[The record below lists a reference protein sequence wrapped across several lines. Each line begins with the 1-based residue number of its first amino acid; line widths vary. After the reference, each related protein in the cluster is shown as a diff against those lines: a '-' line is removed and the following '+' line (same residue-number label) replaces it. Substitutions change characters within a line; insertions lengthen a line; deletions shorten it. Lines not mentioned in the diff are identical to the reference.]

1 MTDEKPQR
9 LLPTGSCFC
18 GCGATTAIGSFF
30 SRGHDKTAE
39 AALLAVRYG
48 SSVAQLLDH
57 HGFGPDESVLDAA
70 VDEGGWKICQLCTYA
85 GAPASVRNHTR
96 KYHDKKES

>member
-1 MTDEKPQR
+1 MTDKPTQR
-9 LLPTGSCFC
+9 LIPTGYCFC
-18 GCGATTAIGSFF
+18 GCRAPTAIGSFF

-39 AALLAVRYG
+39 AALLAARYG

-70 VDEGGWKICQLCTYA
+70 VAEGGWVICTYCTYA

-96 KYHDKKES
+96 KYHEK

>member
-1 MTDEKPQR
+1 MSER
-9 LLPTGSCFC
+9 LLPTGTCWC

-48 SSVAQLLDH
+48 SSVAQLLHH
-57 HGFGPDESVLDAA
+57 HGYGPTESVLDAA
-70 VDEGGWKICQLCTYA
+70 VTEGGWVICQHCTYA

-96 KYHDKKES
+96 KYHEKAE